1 MSLLDK
7 FQATAKKVGTQATAF
22 SRDMASMANDGSR
35 QLATG
40 FKLEAE
46 CERAAKILQSFLADP
61 ENPESAL
68 NSIPKAVLQNA
79 QGLAIFTIVKLGF
92 VWSGKAGSG
101 VVLARLA
108 DGSWSAPSCIATG
121 GVGFGLQIGADFS
134 EFVVVLNSEEA
145 VRAFATTGNLTIGGN
160 LSAAVGPIGT
170 GAAVNASLLHPAPLF
185 TYSKNKGLFAGIS
198 LEGTALIERVSDLLL
213 SYHTTCIHPF
223 WHLDPTQK
231 DTNEAFYGQ
240 RIPSLDI
247 LLGKVPPPEAA
258 SNLYDVIETAEQV
271 DESGIPQASYVP
283 TSFSPRDATTGG
295 PAASQTSPNNSNGK
309 SAGGT
314 TNLFDAGDVH

>member
-22 SRDMASMANDGSR
+22 SRDMASMANDGSK

-61 ENPESAL
+61 DHPESAL

-79 QGLAIFTIVKLGF
+79 QGLAIFTILKLGF

-108 DGSWSAPSCIATG
+108 DGTWSAPSCIATG

-198 LEGTALIERVSDLLL
+198 LEGTALIER
-213 SYHTTCIHPF
+213 
-223 WHLDPTQK
+223 K

-271 DESGIPQASYVP
+271 DESGIPQESYVP
-283 TSFSPRDATTGG
+283 TSFSPRDAATGG
-295 PAASQTSPNNSNGK
+295 SASSQTSPNNANGK
-309 SAGGT
+309 STGGT